1 MVPIGDTYSYNR
13 RVWIYIAGYTEL
25 TGMYQ
30 FGLMEKM
37 KVQPAR
43 RNLVNSLIAI
53 RQSNVV
59 KKYEDY
65 LRTLL
70 VRIL

>member
-1 MVPIGDTYSYNR
+1 
-13 RVWIYIAGYTEL
+13 
-25 TGMYQ
+25 MYQ

-43 RNLVNSLIAI
+43 RNLINSLKAI
-53 RQSNVV
+53 IQSNVV

-65 LRTLL
+65 LKTLL
-70 VRIL
+70 AGLGSITIT

>member
-1 MVPIGDTYSYNR
+1 MCIF
-13 RVWIYIAGYTEL
+13 IAGYAEL
-25 TGMYQ
+25 TRMYQ

-43 RNLVNSLIAI
+43 RNLINSLRTI

-65 LRTLL
+65 MK
-70 VRIL
+70 VSVVSI